1 MSDEYDVC
9 VIGSGPGGYVCAI
22 KAAQLGLRVA
32 CVEKYPVLGGTCLN
46 VGCIPSKSLLSSSE
60 FYYRIQTQA
69 KDYGFNIAD
78 LSLDFSKMVEKKS
91 SVVTGFN
98 QGISGLFKKNKVKE
112 IHGTASFVSSNEI
125 TIDGKEKLKAKN
137 FIIATGSK
145 PTELPFLPFDEK
157 KVLSSTG
164 ALAFTKVPK
173 TLLVIGAGII
183 GVELGSVYNRLG
195 TKVIFLE
202 FLDRICPTLDTAVS
216 KLLQKLLTKQGLTFH
231 LGAKV
236 TKGSSNASCVSLD
249 VEIKGKVEKFS
260 AEHALVAVGRKPYTE
275 GLNLKG
281 AGVSVDEKGFI
292 TIDENFKTT
301 CSNIYAIGD
310 AVDGPMLAHKAEEEG
325 MAVAE
330 LLVGK
335 SPKIEYMAIP
345 SVVYTDPEVACVG
358 LTEDAAKKRSLKV
371 KVSQFPFKANSR
383 ARAIGDDE
391 GFVKIIADDASHQ
404 ILGMHII
411 GPHAGE
417 LIAEGVL
424 AITKKL
430 KAEDIAHTSHAHPT
444 LSEAIKEAALM
455 ITSKAL
461 HI

>member
-1 MSDEYDVC
+1 MYDVC

-22 KAAQLGLRVA
+22 KAAQLGLKVA

-60 FYYRIQTQA
+60 FYHKVQTQA
-69 KDYGFNIAD
+69 NDYGIKTGA
-78 LSLDFSKMVEKKS
+78 LGLDFSKMTEKKS

-112 IHGTASFVSSNEI
+112 IHGTASFVSKDEI
-125 TIDGKEKLKAKN
+125 SIDGKEKIKAKN
-137 FIIATGSK
+137 FVIATGSK

-157 KVLSSTG
+157 KILSSTG
-164 ALAFTKVPK
+164 ALALTKVPK
-173 TLLVIGAGII
+173 TLLVVGAGII
-183 GVELGSVYNRLG
+183 GVELGSVYSRLG
-195 TKVIFLE
+195 TKVVFLE
-202 FLDRICPTLDTAVS
+202 FLDRICPTLDTDSS

-236 TKGSSNASCVSLD
+236 TKGSASASGVSLD
-249 VEIKGKVEKFS
+249 VEIKGKIEKFN
-260 AEHALVAVGRKPYTE
+260 AEHALVAVGRRPYTDD
-275 GLNLKG
+275 LNLKN

-292 TIDENFKTT
+292 TIDSGFKTT
-301 CSNIYAIGD
+301 TPNIYAIGD
-310 AVDGPMLAHKAEEEG
+310 TVDGPMLAHKAEEEG

-330 LLVGK
+330 LLANK

-345 SVVYTDPEVACVG
+345 SVVYTDPEVAGVG
-358 LTEDAAKKRSLKV
+358 LTEAAAKERSLSV
-371 KVSQFPFKANSR
+371 KVGKFPFKANSR

-391 GFVKIIADDASHQ
+391 GFVKIIADSASNQ
-404 ILGMHII
+404 VLGMHII

-430 KAEDIAHTSHAHPT
+430 RADDIAHTSHAHPT

-455 ITSKAL
+455 VTSKAL